1 MASFTPNNPPTRLTM
16 LNLNSALN
24 SLGGPAKQCRFAVRI
39 SPVGVNNILSQYNY
53 GPLMRDLT
61 MLCESTE
68 LPGRG
73 FDISQ
78 VRYYGPTQFVPRNS
92 KYAETHDLRFIC
104 RQESFERQLFD
115 DWLEIINPTNIF
127 DFNYPE
133 QYYCQIDVYQLAEYA
148 ANQNV
153 RAPTE
158 PKAVYQWSL
167 FKAWPVTVNP
177 QPVTWGDQD
186 IIRLDV
192 SFAFKYW
199 SRPGRD
205 ITPRV

>member
-1 MASFTPNNPPTRLTM
+1 MASFNPTNPPTRLTM
-16 LNLNSALN
+16 LDVNSALN

-39 SPVGVNNILSQYNY
+39 TPTGASNFLNQYNY
-53 GPLMRDLT
+53 APFMRDLT
-61 MLCESTE
+61 LLCESTE

-73 FDISQ
+73 FDISE
-78 VRYYGPTQFVPRNS
+78 VRYYGPTQNVPRNS
-92 KYAETHDLRFIC
+92 KYADTHDLRFIC

-115 DWLEIINPTNIF
+115 DWLEIINPSNVF

-133 QYYCQIDVYQLAEYA
+133 QYYCQIDIYQLAEYPRQA
-148 ANQNV
+148 AGL
-153 RAPTE
+153 ATE

-167 FKAWPVTVNP
+167 YKAWPMAVNP

-186 IIRLDV
+186 ILRLDV

-199 SRPGRD
+199 YRPRD
-205 ITPRV
+205 IAPKP